1 MARRRRS
8 CGKKIV
14 KLARRGACAAAVRAF
29 RKAALFSHCTDAR
42 IGQVRGAIHKCL
54 ARGRR

>member
-1 MARRRRS
+1 MPRQS

-14 KLARRGACAAAVRAF
+14 QLARRGSCAAAIKAF
-29 RKAALFSHCTDAR
+29 HKAELFSHCTDAR